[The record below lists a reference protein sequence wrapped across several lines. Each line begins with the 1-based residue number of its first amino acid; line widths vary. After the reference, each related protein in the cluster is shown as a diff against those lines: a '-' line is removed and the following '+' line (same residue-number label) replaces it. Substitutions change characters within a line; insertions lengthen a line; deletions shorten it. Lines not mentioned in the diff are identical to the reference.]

1 MIAVLGMWSL
11 LAEVAIPVVSEDL
24 LHCNVWVLFMCHEEA
39 LCFIR
44 TNFSFASH
52 RYCASYN
59 NHLCVCSACI
69 LLSLCHGLCLC
80 KCHLSTQEAKA
91 DNENKYKL
99 LDNEYTVM

>member
-11 LAEVAIPVVSEDL
+11 LAEVAIPVVSEYFLDL

-39 LCFIR
+39 LYFIR

-59 NHLCVCSACI
+59 NHLCVGSARI
-69 LLSLCHGLCLC
+69 LLYLCHGLCLC
-80 KCHLSTQEAKA
+80 KCRLSTQEAKA
-91 DNENKYKL
+91 DNENRM
-99 LDNEYTVM
+99 NINS